1 MQDEVISS
9 WAVVDSVDM
18 DLDLEA
24 SAGYVRVKASICIR
38 YLNAGLSET
47 LNTVMQCKRPTRR
60 VHVPGTLNYHH
71 LKDPSLFT
79 S

>member
-1 MQDEVISS
+1 MMQDEVISS
-9 WAVVDSVDM
+9 WAVVDSVHM

-24 SAGYVRVKASICIR
+24 PAGYIRVKASICIR

-60 VHVPGTLNYHH
+60 VHVPGALNHH
-71 LKDPSLFT
+71 ILSSP
-79 S
+79 